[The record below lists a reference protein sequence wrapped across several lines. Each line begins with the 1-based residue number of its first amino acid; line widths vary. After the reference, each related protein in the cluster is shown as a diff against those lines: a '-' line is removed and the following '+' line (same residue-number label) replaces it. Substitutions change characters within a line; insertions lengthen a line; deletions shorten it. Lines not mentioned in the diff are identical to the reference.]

1 MSDRAGKMW
10 YLKKINLFEHLG
22 EETMDEL
29 GDITHV
35 QDVPEGQPIYFPGDN
50 ADTIFMLKKGR
61 VRLSRSTP
69 EGNNITLTILEPG
82 DVFGEMALTESE
94 ERETRAETM
103 SNAFICSSPKEKFL
117 EVLRNHPD
125 LNLRVTQMIGD
136 RRREVEA
143 RVQNL
148 IFKGSEERVLY
159 VLKDLFQ
166 NHSVDQDNEE
176 IEFTHEQIA
185 NLSGLTRPTTS
196 KVLNDL
202 ANRDVIE
209 LGRGCVRL
217 KDPAAFARL
226 SSS

>member
-1 MSDRAGKMW
+1 VSDRAGKMW
-10 YLKKINLFEHLG
+10 YLKKINLFDHLDD
-22 EETMDEL
+22 EIMEEL

-61 VRLSRSTP
+61 VRLSRSSP

-82 DVFGEMALTESE
+82 DVFGEMALTDAE
-94 ERETRAETM
+94 ERQTRAETM

-117 EVLRNHPD
+117 EVLRQNPD

-148 IFKGSEERVLY
+148 IFKDSRERVLY
-159 VLKDLFQ
+159 VLDDLFE
-166 NHSVDQDNEE
+166 NHSVDNTGQE

-185 NLSGLTRPTTS
+185 NLTGLTRPTTS
-196 KVLNDL
+196 KVLNEL
-202 ANRDVIE
+202 AEKGVIE

-217 KDPAAFARL
+217 VDPQAFARL
-226 SSS
+226 SP